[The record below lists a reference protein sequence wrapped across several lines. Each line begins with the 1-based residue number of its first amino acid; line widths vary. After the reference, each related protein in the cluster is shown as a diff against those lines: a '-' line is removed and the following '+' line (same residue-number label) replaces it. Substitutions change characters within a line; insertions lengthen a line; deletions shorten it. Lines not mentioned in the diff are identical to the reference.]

1 MASPWNILAR
11 LVSPRRQQRQED
23 DPVEKPNVPAI
34 ADSTEK
40 PAAVDQPDGPSTAR
54 SQPEDAA
61 GGTVSDGTVEND
73 NADVPKD
80 VGSSFA
86 DVSPNKTRKPN
97 KARNTAKPAS
107 AKRKGRAGNVEPPA
121 AAAQPPQ
128 VPPTVSEQMTSLDEE
143 IRTFRE
149 QLASK
154 LRLQNAQLRTMLER
168 YER

>member
-40 PAAVDQPDGPSTAR
+40 PAVVDQPDGPSTAR
-54 SQPEDAA
+54 SQLDDAA
-61 GGTVSDGTVEND
+61 GGTVADETVEND

-80 VGSSFA
+80 VGISLA
-86 DVSPNKTRKPN
+86 DVSPNKTRK
-97 KARNTAKPAS
+97 TAKPAS